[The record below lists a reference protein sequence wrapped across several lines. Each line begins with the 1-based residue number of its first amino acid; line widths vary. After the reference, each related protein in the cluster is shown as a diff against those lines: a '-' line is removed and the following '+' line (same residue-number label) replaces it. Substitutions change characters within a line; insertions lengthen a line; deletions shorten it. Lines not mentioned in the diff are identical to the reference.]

1 MKKLALIMMAT
12 ASLVA
17 TVGTASA
24 QYYYGGRYYN
34 PNPYYGGRRYYD
46 DGYYPRRGYGYRG
59 YADGGPIYGSDSRGR
74 PEIWYRVGPRG
85 SCPRGYTVQEDW
97 RLGGVCKLYRGYG
110 RALSFGRVCRRKL
123 ARQIYLRARYFASG
137 T

>member
-24 QYYYGGRYYN
+24 QYYYGGGYYN

-59 YADGGPIYGSDSRGR
+59 YAYGGPIYGSDSRGR
-74 PEIWYRVGPRG
+74 PEIWYQVGPRG
-85 SCPRGYTVQEDW
+85 RCPRGYTVQEDW
-97 RLGGVCKLYRGYG
+97 RLGDVCKLYRGY
-110 RALSFGRVCRRKL
+110 
-123 ARQIYLRARYFASG
+123 
-137 T
+137 